1 MLFLL
6 FYKIDKISSQKYKK
20 IKHNLILNRYFDNI
34 IKSYCTQKKTHLT
47 FFNKKVIIEKE
58 TSPNL
63 KKKMKELRYLDKY
76 FIKYKFSFSLGI
88 LITII
93 AQIFSLFTPKL
104 ISSSLE
110 AIEKFDKLSSV
121 EKSSTMVIGQYREE
135 LIHNV
140 LLIIATTIIAGFLTF
155 LMRQTLIVMS
165 RHIEFDLK
173 NEVFRQYENL
183 SQNFYKQNRTGDLMN
198 RISEDVSKVRMYV
211 GPAVMYTINTFIRFA
226 IVIAYMYNVSPRLTL
241 YTLLPLPI
249 LSYAIFKL
257 SSEINIRSTVF
268 QQYLS
273 KVSSFTQEIFSG
285 IRVIKAYSLE
295 NQQQNNLISLA
306 EESKSKSLSLARV
319 QSLFGPLMLALIGI
333 SNLVLIYFGGMLYIN
348 GTIKSIGTIAEFIL
362 YVNMLTW
369 PVASLGWVSSMV
381 QEAEASQKRLNEF
394 LKIVPDIQN
403 NNPSSSTVDGT
414 ISFENVSYTYE
425 DTNIE
430 ALKNISFTVK
440 KGETLAILGKTG
452 SGKSTLLSLISRMYD
467 VTEGQ
472 VKIDGKEISQLNL
485 FDLRNSI
492 GIVPQDAFLFS
503 DSIKNNIKFGKENA
517 TDDEVIAAAK
527 SAVVHDNIEGF
538 NKGYDTILGE
548 RGITLSGGQK
558 QRVSIAR
565 AIIKKPEILLFDDCL
580 SAVDTETEEAILNN
594 LFEICKDKTTIIV
607 SHRVSSAKNA
617 DKIII
622 LENGKIIQQG
632 FHNQLINENGYYSA
646 LYLKQLSEK
655 ELL

>member
-1 MLFLL
+1 
-6 FYKIDKISSQKYKK
+6 
-20 IKHNLILNRYFDNI
+20 
-34 IKSYCTQKKTHLT
+34 
-47 FFNKKVIIEKE
+47 
-58 TSPNL
+58 
-63 KKKMKELRYLDKY
+63 MKELSYLNKY
-76 FIKYKFSFSLGI
+76 FLKYKYSFSLGI
-88 LITII
+88 IFTIA

-104 ISSSLE
+104 ISKSFKV
-110 AIEKFDKLSSV
+110 IENFANDKTVSKSIIQQELLSN
-121 EKSSTMVIGQYREE
+121 I
-135 LIHNV
+135 
-140 LLIIATTIIAGFLTF
+140 LLIVATTIIAGFLTF

-183 SQNFYKQNRTGDLMN
+183 SQNFYKKNRTGDLMN

-226 IVIAYMYNVSPRLTL
+226 IVIVYMYNVSPLLTL

-249 LSYAIFKL
+249 LSFAIFKL
-257 SSEINIRSTVF
+257 SSEINKRSTIF

-295 NQQQNNLISLA
+295 DQHQKNIVNLA
-306 EESKSKSLSLARV
+306 DESKNKSLDLAKI
-319 QSLFGPLMLALIGI
+319 QALFGPLMMALIGI
-333 SNLVLIYFGGMLYIN
+333 SNLVVIYFGGLMYIN
-348 GTIKSIGTIAEFIL
+348 GPIKSIGTIAEFIL

-381 QEAEASQKRLNEF
+381 QEAEASQKRINEF
-394 LKIVPDIQN
+394 LKIVPEIKN
-403 NNPSSSTVDGT
+403 KTKEHSVIEGS

-425 DTNIE
+425 DTNIT
-430 ALKNISFTVK
+430 ALENVSFTVN
-440 KGETLAILGKTG
+440 KGQTLAILGKTG
-452 SGKSTLLSLISRMYD
+452 SGKSTIISLISRLYD
-467 VTEGQ
+467 VSNGRIS
-472 VKIDGKEISQLNL
+472 VDGIEISKLNL

-503 DSIKNNIKFGKENA
+503 DSIKNNIKFGKETA
-517 TDDEVIAAAK
+517 TEEEVEAAAK
-527 SAVVHDNIEGF
+527 SAVVHDNIIDFKNQYE
-538 NKGYDTILGE
+538 TILGE

-565 AIIKKPEILLFDDCL
+565 AIIKDPNILLFDDCL

-594 LFEICKDKTTIIV
+594 LQEICKDKTTIIV

-617 DKIII
+617 DTIII
-622 LENGKIIQQG
+622 IDEGKIIEQG
-632 FHNQLINENGYYSA
+632 SHSELINQDGYYAA
-646 LYLKQLSEK
+646 LYMKQLSEK
-655 ELL
+655 ELQ

>member
-1 MLFLL
+1 
-6 FYKIDKISSQKYKK
+6 
-20 IKHNLILNRYFDNI
+20 
-34 IKSYCTQKKTHLT
+34 
-47 FFNKKVIIEKE
+47 
-58 TSPNL
+58 
-63 KKKMKELRYLDKY
+63 MKELSYLNKY
-76 FIKYKFSFSLGI
+76 FIKYKYSFSLGI

-93 AQIFSLFTPKL
+93 AQIFFLFTPKL
-104 ISSSLE
+104 VSKCFDV
-110 AIEKFDKLSSV
+110 IERFLKLS
-121 EKSSTMVIGQYREE
+121 EADKNSTIIIDFYQRE
-135 LIHNV
+135 LIHNA
-140 LLIIATTIIAGFLTF
+140 LLITASAIVGGFLTF

-173 NEVFRQYENL
+173 NEVFKQYENL

-226 IVIAYMYNVSPRLTL
+226 IVILYMYNVSPLLTL
-241 YTLLPLPI
+241 YTILPLPI
-249 LSYAIFKL
+249 LSYCIFKL
-257 SSEINIRSTVF
+257 SSEINKRSTTF

-273 KVSSFTQEIFSG
+273 KVSSFSQEIFSG

-295 NQQQNNLISLA
+295 NQHQNNMIDLA
-306 EESKSKSLSLARV
+306 EESKRKSLSLARV
-319 QSLFGPLMLALIGI
+319 QSLFGPLMIALIGI
-333 SNLVLIYFGGMLYIN
+333 SNLVVIYFGGVMYIN
-348 GTIKSIGTIAEFIL
+348 GTIPNIGTIAEFIL

-394 LKIVPDIQN
+394 LKIEPEIKN
-403 NNPSSSTVDGT
+403 NNPNSSDIQGS
-414 ISFENVSYTYE
+414 IAFENVSYTYA

-430 ALKNISFTVK
+430 ALKNVTFTVK

-452 SGKSTLLSLISRMYD
+452 SGKSTILSLISRLYD
-467 VTEGQ
+467 VNDGRIT
-472 VKIDGKEISQLNL
+472 IDGNEISTLNL
-485 FDLRNSI
+485 NDLRNNI

-503 DSIKNNIKFGKENA
+503 DTIKNNIKFGNQNA
-517 TDDEVIAAAK
+517 TDEEVIEAAK
-527 SAVVHDNIEGF
+527 SAVVHDNIAAF
-538 NKGYDTILGE
+538 NKQYDTVLGE

-565 AIIKKPEILLFDDCL
+565 AIIKNPAILLFDDCL
-580 SAVDTETEEAILNN
+580 SAVDTETEETILNN

-622 LENGKIIQQG
+622 LEDGKIIQQG
-632 FHNQLINENGYYSA
+632 SHNQLINQEGYYSS

>member
-1 MLFLL
+1 
-6 FYKIDKISSQKYKK
+6 
-20 IKHNLILNRYFDNI
+20 
-34 IKSYCTQKKTHLT
+34 
-47 FFNKKVIIEKE
+47 
-58 TSPNL
+58 
-63 KKKMKELRYLDKY
+63 MKELSYLNKY
-76 FIKYKFSFSLGI
+76 FIKYKYSFSLGI

-104 ISSSLE
+104 ISKSLN
-110 AIEKFDKLSSV
+110 AIEKFDKLPEAQQASQ
-121 EKSSTMVIGQYREE
+121 VIIDSYRQD

-140 LLIIATTIIAGFLTF
+140 LLIIGTTIVAGFLTF

-173 NEVFRQYENL
+173 NEVFKQYENL

-226 IVIAYMYNVSPRLTL
+226 IVIIYMYNVSPLLTL
-241 YTLLPLPI
+241 YTILPLPI
-249 LSYAIFKL
+249 LSYCIFKL
-257 SSEINIRSTVF
+257 SSEINKRSTTF

-273 KVSSFTQEIFSG
+273 KVSSFSQEIFSG

-295 NQQQNNLISLA
+295 NQHQNNMVALA
-306 EESKSKSLSLARV
+306 DESKKKSLDLAKV
-319 QSLFGPLMLALIGI
+319 QSLFGPLMIALIGI
-333 SNLVLIYFGGMLYIN
+333 SNLVVIYFGGVMYIN
-348 GTIKSIGTIAEFIL
+348 GTIQNIGTIAEFIL

-394 LKIVPDIQN
+394 LKIEPEIKNKNHGLSDIHG
-403 NNPSSSTVDGT
+403 S
-414 ISFENVSYTYE
+414 IAFENVSYTYE

-452 SGKSTLLSLISRMYD
+452 SGKSTILSLISRLYD
-467 VTEGQ
+467 VSSG
-472 VKIDGKEISQLNL
+472 KITIDQNEISNLNL
-485 FDLRNSI
+485 NDLRNSI

-503 DSIKNNIKFGKENA
+503 DTIKNNIKFGNQNA
-517 TDDEVIAAAK
+517 TDEEVVAAAK
-527 SAVVHDNIEGF
+527 SAVVHDNIITF
-538 NKGYDTILGE
+538 NKQYDTILGE

-565 AIIKKPEILLFDDCL
+565 AIIKDPAILLFDDCL
-580 SAVDTETEEAILNN
+580 SAVDTETEETILNN
-594 LFEICKDKTTIIV
+594 LFEICKNKTTIIV

-622 LENGKIIQQG
+622 LEDGKIIQQG
-632 FHNQLINENGYYSA
+632 SHNQLINQEGYYAS

>member
-1 MLFLL
+1 
-6 FYKIDKISSQKYKK
+6 
-20 IKHNLILNRYFDNI
+20 
-34 IKSYCTQKKTHLT
+34 
-47 FFNKKVIIEKE
+47 
-58 TSPNL
+58 
-63 KKKMKELRYLDKY
+63 MKELSYLNKY
-76 FIKYKFSFSLGI
+76 FIKYKYSFSLGI

-104 ISSSLE
+104 ISKSLN
-110 AIEKFDKLSSV
+110 AIENFDKLPEVQQNSQ
-121 EKSSTMVIGQYREE
+121 VIIDSYRQD

-140 LLIIATTIIAGFLTF
+140 LLIIATTIVAGFLTF

-173 NEVFRQYENL
+173 NEVFKQYENL

-226 IVIAYMYNVSPRLTL
+226 IVIIYMYNVSPLLTL
-241 YTLLPLPI
+241 YTILPLPI
-249 LSYAIFKL
+249 LSYCIFKL
-257 SSEINIRSTVF
+257 SSEINKRSTTF

-273 KVSSFTQEIFSG
+273 KVSSFSQEIFSG

-295 NQQQNNLISLA
+295 NQHQNNMVALA
-306 EESKSKSLSLARV
+306 DESKKKSLDLAKV
-319 QSLFGPLMLALIGI
+319 QSLFGPLMIALIGI
-333 SNLVLIYFGGMLYIN
+333 SNLVVIYFGGVMYIN
-348 GTIKSIGTIAEFIL
+348 GTIPNIGTIAEFIL

-394 LKIVPDIQN
+394 LKIEPEIKNNNENSSDIQG
-403 NNPSSSTVDGT
+403 S
-414 ISFENVSYTYE
+414 IAFENVSYTYE

-430 ALKNISFTVK
+430 ALKNVSFTVK

-452 SGKSTLLSLISRMYD
+452 SGKSTILSLISRLYD
-467 VTEGQ
+467 VT
-472 VKIDGKEISQLNL
+472 DGKITIDQNEISTLNL
-485 FDLRNSI
+485 NDLRNNI

-503 DSIKNNIKFGKENA
+503 DTIKNNIKFGNQNA
-517 TDDEVIAAAK
+517 TDEEVMEAAK
-527 SAVVHDNIEGF
+527 NAVVHDNIIAF
-538 NKGYDTILGE
+538 NKQYDTILGE

-565 AIIKKPEILLFDDCL
+565 AIIKNPAILLFDDCL
-580 SAVDTETEEAILNN
+580 SAVDTETEETILNN

-622 LENGKIIQQG
+622 LEDGKIIQQG
-632 FHNQLINENGYYSA
+632 SHNQLINQEGYYSS

>member
-1 MLFLL
+1 
-6 FYKIDKISSQKYKK
+6 
-20 IKHNLILNRYFDNI
+20 
-34 IKSYCTQKKTHLT
+34 
-47 FFNKKVIIEKE
+47 
-58 TSPNL
+58 
-63 KKKMKELRYLDKY
+63 MKELLYLNKY
-76 FIKYKFSFSLGI
+76 FIKYKYHFLLGI
-88 LITII
+88 LFTII
-93 AQIFSLFTPKL
+93 AQIFMLFTPKL
-104 ISSSLE
+104 ISKSFL
-110 AIEKFDKLSSV
+110 AIETSFKNEKILKSV
-121 EKSSTMVIGQYREE
+121 IKNE
-135 LIHNV
+135 LVENI

-165 RHIEFDLK
+165 RRIEFDLK

-183 SQNFYKQNRTGDLMN
+183 SQNFYKRNRTGDLMN

-211 GPAVMYTINTFIRFA
+211 GPAVMYTINTIIRFT
-226 IVIAYMYNVSPRLTL
+226 IVILFMYKVSPLLTF
-241 YTLLPLPI
+241 YTLLPLPL

-257 SSEINIRSTVF
+257 STEINKRSTTF
-268 QQYLS
+268 QQFLS
-273 KVSSFTQEIFSG
+273 KVSSFTQETFSG

-295 NQQQNNLISLA
+295 NQQQENMTALA
-306 EESKSKSLSLARV
+306 LESKSKSLDLAKV

-333 SNLVLIYFGGMLYIN
+333 SNLVVIYVGGMMYIN
-348 GTIKSIGTIAEFIL
+348 GTLKSIGTIAEFIL
-362 YVNMLTW
+362 YINMLTW

-394 LKIVPDIQN
+394 LKIEPEIKN
-403 NNPSSSTVDGT
+403 NNPEKSIIEGA
-414 ISFENVSYTYE
+414 INFENVSFTYQ
-425 DTNIE
+425 DTNIT

-452 SGKSTLLSLISRMYD
+452 SGKSTILSLISRMYD
-467 VTEGQ
+467 VNEGTI
-472 VKIDGKEISQLNL
+472 KIDNKEISSLNL
-485 FDLRNSI
+485 FDLRNNI
-492 GIVPQDAFLFS
+492 GMVPQDAFLFS

-517 TDDEVIAAAK
+517 EMDEVISAAK
-527 SAVVHDNIEGF
+527 NAVVHDNIMGF
-538 NKGYDTILGE
+538 NKQYDTILGE

-565 AIIKKPEILLFDDCL
+565 AIIKNPPILLFDDCL

-594 LFEICKDKTTIIV
+594 LNAICKDKTTIIV

-632 FHNQLINENGYYSA
+632 SHNQLINQEGYYAS

>member
-1 MLFLL
+1 
-6 FYKIDKISSQKYKK
+6 
-20 IKHNLILNRYFDNI
+20 
-34 IKSYCTQKKTHLT
+34 
-47 FFNKKVIIEKE
+47 
-58 TSPNL
+58 
-63 KKKMKELRYLDKY
+63 MKELRYLNKY
-76 FIKYKFSFSLGI
+76 FIQYKYSFMLGI
-88 LITII
+88 IITII

-104 ISSSLE
+104 ISKSFNI
-110 AIEKFDKLSSV
+110 IESFAKDKAV
-121 EKSSTMVIGQYREE
+121 AKSIIQQE
-135 LIHNV
+135 LISNI
-140 LLIIATTIIAGFLTF
+140 LLIVATTIIAGFLTF

-183 SQNFYKQNRTGDLMN
+183 SHNFYKQNRTGDLMN

-211 GPAVMYTINTFIRFA
+211 GPAVMYTINTIIRFA
-226 IVIAYMYNVSPRLTL
+226 IVIVYMFNVSPRLTL

-249 LSYAIFKL
+249 LSYAIFKI
-257 SSEINIRSTVF
+257 SSEINKRSTVF

-273 KVSSFTQEIFSG
+273 KVSSFSQEIFSG

-295 NQQQNNLISLA
+295 DQHQNNMVELA
-306 EESKSKSLSLARV
+306 NESKSKSLSLARI
-319 QSLFGPLMLALIGI
+319 QALFGPLMMALIGI
-333 SNLVLIYFGGMLYIN
+333 SNLVVIYFGGLMYIN

-381 QEAEASQKRLNEF
+381 QEAEASQKRINEF
-394 LKIVPDIQN
+394 LKIVPEIQN
-403 NNPSSSTVDGT
+403 KNPEKSIIEGT

-425 DTNIE
+425 DTNII
-430 ALKNISFTVK
+430 ALEDVSFTVH

-452 SGKSTLLSLISRMYD
+452 SGKSTIISLISRLYD
-467 VTEGQ
+467 VTEGRIT
-472 VKIDGKEISQLNL
+472 IDGKEISAVNL
-485 FDLRNSI
+485 YDLRNSI

-503 DSIKNNIKFGKENA
+503 DSVKNNIKFGKEDA
-517 TDDEVIAAAK
+517 TDEEVETAAK
-527 SAVVHDNIEGF
+527 SAVVHDNIMGF
-538 NKGYDTILGE
+538 NKQYETILGE

-565 AIIKKPEILLFDDCL
+565 AIIKNPKILLFDDCL

-594 LFEICKDKTTIIV
+594 LQEICKDKTTIIV

-617 DKIII
+617 DRIII
-622 LENGKIIQQG
+622 LDEGRIIEQG
-632 FHNQLINENGYYSA
+632 SHNQLINQEGYYAA

-655 ELL
+655 ELQ